1 MKKILF
7 GLIIFISFHGYTQG
21 ATKEIKEE
29 ISDEFSKWAIKNEF
43 ESNSAYEKRIKEKSE
58 EQLQIITNK
67 VVNKIKSVYLMNID
81 IVLKEY
87 NPDNSIYLC
96 DLQSLNFVSGKRYS
110 QQISFNVSNDLAK
123 YLKENYMNN
132 LHGENIQILPFE
144 NEIIND
150 KWEITKA
157 KIVFGGS
164 PVQLNEKNE
173 ITVASNWNSELF
185 KIVNL
190 NTIETIEDFQTAK
203 EKANRKSR
211 VTGNTVT
218 VVLFSDWDIKTQP
231 GYISSENK
239 PISFNFEDLKIEL
252 PTELTSNKT
261 TKETSTNEPN
271 LDISKIQSKNSSP
284 NAFAVVIGNKEY
296 VNTKK
301 VNFALNDAAEM
312 KNYLVKVL
320 GYKEGN
326 IFYIENANKGTF
338 ETYFGTKENPEG
350 KLFNNIKPGISDV
363 FIYYAGHGAPGLKD
377 NKGYFVPVDCDPQ
390 YVEQGGYSLD
400 LFYINLAKLNA
411 KSLTVVTDACFSGAD
426 IFKNISPIVI
436 KVTNPIGVTEN
447 CVILSSSSGSQVS
460 SWFNEKQ
467 HGMFTYF
474 FLKSLEDKTKSDKN
488 GDDKLSFQ
496 EIYEYVSDK
505 TEGVPYYSRSIHGVD
520 QTPTIQGSG
529 VENVFIEYR

>member
-7 GLIIFISFHGYTQG
+7 GLIIFISFYGYTQG
-21 ATKEIKEE
+21 ATEEIKSK
-29 ISDEFSKWAIKNEF
+29 ISEEFSKWAIKNEF
-43 ESNSAYEKRIKEKSE
+43 ESNSTYEKRIKDQSE
-58 EQLQIITNK
+58 EQLQIITTK
-67 VVNKIKSVYLMNID
+67 VVNKIKSLYLTIKNTGD
-81 IVLKEY
+81 DRVTKEY
-87 NPDNSIYLC
+87 NPDLSAYLC
-96 DLQSLNFVSGKRYS
+96 KFVNWNYIARRDYF
-110 QQISFNVSNDLAK
+110 QQISFNVSNDLARC
-123 YLKENYMNN
+123 LKEN
-132 LHGENIQILPFE
+132 GSDFINIYPIE

-150 KWEITKA
+150 QWQVTKA
-157 KIVFGGS
+157 KIVFGFRNDDYN
-164 PVQLNEKNE
+164 LNEENE
-173 ITVASNWNSELF
+173 LNRIGVKF
-185 KIVNL
+185 VNL
-190 NTIETIEDFQTAK
+190 NTIETIEDFQTVK
-203 EKANRKSR
+203 EELYRADSGSR
-211 VTGNTVT
+211 EVRFF
-218 VVLFSDWDIKTQP
+218 LDWDIKMQP
-231 GYISSENK
+231 NYIPSPIK

-271 LDISKIQSKNSSP
+271 LDISKIQSKNSNP

-400 LFYINLAKLNA
+400 LFYNNLAKLNA

-436 KVTNPIGVTEN
+436 KVTNPIGVAEN

-474 FLKSLEDKTKSDKN
+474 FLKSLEDKAKSDKN